1 MDKKTQILIGVSGA
15 ALIGGLVYYF
25 RAKSQQ
31 TDVLSLLKVDLKRVG
46 SQVGVSTPKG
56 GTGTALPIRTQTGG
70 TTGGVRTGTGGGTQS
85 GGQTGPNVPPEIKA
99 PKEGGYGVQGYGQQ
113 GGQDG
118 QGGGQMGYG
127 GGGGDI
133 GGYIQGYGNG
143 YGQGYGDIGGYG
155 LSGGDITEY
164 GYGDQNQNQYEEPCK
179 PTYGTGDWIM
189 GNECL
194 GR

>member
-1 MDKKTQILIGVSGA
+1 MDKKTQVLIGVSGA

-25 RAKSQQ
+25 RAKNQQ
-31 TDVLSLLKVDLKRVG
+31 TDVLSLLKVDLKNVG
-46 SQVGVSTPKG
+46 SQVGVVPKKRVPVP
-56 GTGTALPIRTQTGG
+56 PIQTGG
-70 TTGGVRTGTGGGTQS
+70 RPTGGGTRPTGTGTG
-85 GGQTGPNVPPEIKA
+85 GGQTGPNVPSDIKS
-99 PKEGGYGVQGYGQQ
+99 PKEGGYGVQGGYGQ

-118 QGGGQMGYG
+118 QGGGGQGY
-127 GGGGDI
+127 GGDI
-133 GGYIQGYGNG
+133 GGYIQGYGDG